1 MKHILLIATGGT
13 IASKY
18 TENGLAP
25 QISAEEIISYVP
37 SSKEFCTIDTVSPF
51 SLDSTNVESRH
62 WLTLAKLIEKK
73 YEYYDGFVIC
83 HGTDT
88 MAYTAA
94 ALSYLIQNNRKP
106 IVITGSQKPIDLAIT
121 DARSNLLDSLRFA
134 SDDRAH
140 GVSIVFGGQVIAGT
154 RAKKIRSKSYNAFS
168 SINFPEIA
176 NIHDQRIIFY
186 IDDKEQILRPLKF
199 SHEMNPK
206 IFLLKLVPGMN
217 ATILDALFESYDGV
231 IIESFG
237 VGGLPDYG
245 DSGFYKAIE
254 RWSNAGK
261 IIVMATQVTHEGSD
275 MTIYQV
281 GKELKEH
288 LENFQKTQLNNQR
301 KLENNFQKSLNL
313 LQKLYKPQQNQVIRL
328 FTYLLSSQIQINL
341 YTKLKMQCK
350 NNKKV
355 QNRLMKH

>member
-18 TENGLAP
+18 TESGLAP

-37 SSKEFCTIDTVSPF
+37 SAKDFCTIDTEAPF
-51 SLDSTNVESRH
+51 SLDSTNVKCSH
-62 WLTLAKLIEKK
+62 WLTLAALIEKK

-106 IVITGSQKPIDLAIT
+106 IVITGAQKPIDLAIT

-154 RAKKIRSKSYNAFS
+154 RAKKLRSKSYNAFS
-168 SINFPEIA
+168 SINYPEIA

-186 IDDKEQILRPLKF
+186 INDKEQILRPLKF
-199 SHEMNPK
+199 SHKMNPN
-206 IFLLKLVPGMN
+206 IFLLKLVPGMDGG
-217 ATILDALFESYDGV
+217 ILDVLFEKYDGV

-245 DSGFYKAIE
+245 DSSFYKAIE
-254 RWSNAGK
+254 RWTSAGK
-261 IIVMATQVTHEGSD
+261 TIVMATQVTHEGSD

-281 GKELKEH
+281 GKELKEQFPV
-288 LENFQKTQLNNQR
+288 LESYDMTLEATVTKMMWAMAQTNDADEFK
-301 KLENNFQKSLNL
+301 KLFYQTINHD
-313 LQKLYKPQQNQVIRL
+313 IL
-328 FTYLLSSQIQINL
+328 F
-341 YTKLKMQCK
+341 
-350 NNKKV
+350 V
-355 QNRLMKH
+355 

>member
-25 QISAEEIISYVP
+25 QISAEEILSYVP
-37 SSKEFCTIDTVSPF
+37 SAKKFCTIDTESPF
-51 SLDSTNVESRH
+51 NLDSTNIEYTH
-62 WLTLAKLIEKK
+62 WQALAKLIEKK

-106 IVITGSQKPIDLAIT
+106 IVITGAQKPIDLAIT

-168 SINFPEIA
+168 SINYPEIA

-186 IDDKEQILRPLKF
+186 INDKEQTLRPLKF
-199 SHEMNPK
+199 SHEMNPR

-217 ATILDALFESYDGV
+217 GNILDALFENYDGI

-237 VGGLPDYG
+237 VGGLPNYG
-245 DSGFYKAIE
+245 DQSFYKAIKHWTE
-254 RWSNAGK
+254 AGK
-261 IIVMATQVTHEGSD
+261 IIIMATQVTHEGSD

-281 GKELKEH
+281 GKELKEQFPVVESYDMT
-288 LENFQKTQLNNQR
+288 LEATVTKAMWAMAQTTDAKEFK
-301 KLENNFQKSLNL
+301 E
-313 LQKLYKPQQNQVIRL
+313 L
-328 FTYLLSSQIQINL
+328 FYQTINHDIL
-341 YTKLKMQCK
+341 F
-350 NNKKV
+350 V
-355 QNRLMKH
+355 